1 MNELKLIRRLYLDLE
16 NIMSINEDTINQL
29 INEVQDNSITTFEKP
44 LSDEDIH
51 KYLIEKTKEL
61 LNEEHKFDEQIC
73 IDISEIVYN
82 AFFTNDY
89 GKYKN
94 DYIFFTADEKEVELY
109 LNGDTKN
116 LYKYATDND
125 ISWIVFV
132 QDPQSME
139 EIEEAIFLF
148 STM

>member
-82 AFFTNDY
+82 NFFN
-89 GKYKN
+89 
-94 DYIFFTADEKEVELY
+94 
-109 LNGDTKN
+109 
-116 LYKYATDND
+116 
-125 ISWIVFV
+125 
-132 QDPQSME
+132 
-139 EIEEAIFLF
+139 
-148 STM
+148 